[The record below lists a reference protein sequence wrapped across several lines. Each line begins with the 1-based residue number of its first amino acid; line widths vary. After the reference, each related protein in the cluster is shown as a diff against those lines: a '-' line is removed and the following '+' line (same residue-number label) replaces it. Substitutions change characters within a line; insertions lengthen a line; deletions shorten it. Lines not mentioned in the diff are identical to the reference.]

1 MDVLIVLVIVF
12 VIIIIFIKQRKTKKY
27 YINSRRG
34 DLYDNIKFIKR
45 DLPVSSYQCG
55 GMKEFSSDRE
65 YEEAKS
71 IVEKKYN
78 TPTDDIS
85 DYEISELI
93 SHKNMY
99 NLTTPD
105 HLPLVGWTS
114 S

>member
-12 VIIIIFIKQRKTKKY
+12 VIIIIFIKQKKTKKY
-27 YINSRRG
+27 YVNSQG